1 MQVVTFSRKMDLLQI
16 TDGENKKQTT
26 VSSNSQVDAI
36 AANAITLVNEI
47 SDPLT
52 VIKGYLQVFEKN
64 PVNNQQEWLPL
75 VFQEL
80 NRVELLINHF
90 IIISQNKK
98 PRS

>member
-1 MQVVTFSRKMDLLQI
+1 MQVVTFSRKMDVLQI
-16 TDGENKKQTT
+16 TDGKPKKQTT
-26 VSSNSQVDAI
+26 VSSNSQVDVI
-36 AANAITLVNEI
+36 AANAITLLNEI

-64 PVNNQQEWLPL
+64 SVNNKQEWLPL

-80 NRVELLINHF
+80 NRVELLINHY
-90 IIISQNKK
+90 ITISQDKE

>member
-1 MQVVTFSRKMDLLQI
+1 MQVVTFSRKMDVLQI
-16 TDGENKKQTT
+16 TDGKHKKQTT
-26 VSSNSQVDAI
+26 VSSNSQVDVI

-52 VIKGYLQVFEKN
+52 IIKGYLQVFEKN
-64 PVNNQQEWLPL
+64 SVNNKQEWLTL

-80 NRVELLINHF
+80 NRMELLINHF
-90 IIISQNKK
+90 IIISQDKK

>member
-1 MQVVTFSRKMDLLQI
+1 MQVVTFSKDTDALQM
-16 TDGENKKQTT
+16 TDNKPKKQAT
-26 VSSNSQVDAI
+26 VSNNSHADV
-36 AANAITLVNEI
+36 ITLVNEI

-80 NRVELLINHF
+80 NQVELLINHF
-90 IIISQNKK
+90 ITLSQNQK
-98 PRS
+98 PKS

>member
-1 MQVVTFSRKMDLLQI
+1 MQVVTFSRKMDVLEMI
-16 TDGENKKQTT
+16 DNKPKKQAT
-26 VSSNSQVDAI
+26 VYKNSQVDAI

-64 PVNNQQEWLPL
+64 TVNNQQEWLPL

-90 IIISQNKK
+90 ITISQNKK

>member
-1 MQVVTFSRKMDLLQI
+1 MQVVTFSKKMDVLQI
-16 TDGENKKQTT
+16 TDNQPKKQTT
-26 VSSNSQVDAI
+26 VYKNSQADAI

-64 PVNNQQEWLPL
+64 TVNNQQEWLPI

-80 NRVELLINHF
+80 NRVELLISHF
-90 IIISQNKK
+90 ISISQSKK
-98 PRS
+98 PQS

>member
-1 MQVVTFSRKMDLLQI
+1 MNVLQM
-16 TDGENKKQTT
+16 TDNQPKKQAT
-26 VSSNSQVDAI
+26 VYKNSQVD
-36 AANAITLVNEI
+36 AITLVNEI

-64 PVNNQQEWLPL
+64 TVNNQQEWLPL

-90 IIISQNKK
+90 VTTSQNKK
-98 PRS
+98 SRS

>member
-1 MQVVTFSRKMDLLQI
+1 MQVVTFSRKMDVLEMI
-16 TDGENKKQTT
+16 DNKPKKQTT
-26 VSSNSQVDAI
+26 VYKNSQVDAI

-64 PVNNQQEWLPL
+64 TVNNQQEWLPL

-90 IIISQNKK
+90 ITISQNKK